1 MHLNRRNLL
10 KGMTASA
17 GTALGSSIF
26 PGISRAASIGSGGPK
41 RVIFF
46 MQNQGFDPA
55 TCIPAGMSSSGSL
68 AKAKLPEPIERSN
81 LIRSDCTSST
91 ACTACTPAPRTAP
104 SSARSAAIVA
114 AMVCRPAADDRLRT
128 EQGPAADASAS
139 SVHRHG
145 LD

>member
-55 TCIPAGMSSSGSL
+55 TCVPTGMANNGSL
-68 AKAKLPEPIERSN
+68 ATAKLPEPIE
-81 LIRSDCTSST
+81 
-91 ACTACTPAPRTAP
+91 PGGQG
-104 SSARSAAIVA
+104 AALEGCI
-114 AMVCRPAADDRLRT
+114 ADVQQYSRY
-128 EQGPAADASAS
+128 G
-139 SVHRHG
+139 
-145 LD
+145 